1 MKLFATMPAIVFLLI
16 ATAVEVSGDA
26 VVRKALYEHAGMARI
41 GLVLIGGA
49 LLLAYGVTLN
59 LAPVSFERVV
69 GLYIAT
75 LFVMWQ
81 VINTIAFR
89 TLPPVPVILGGAMIV
104 AGGLVVTYWG
114 ESAH

>member
-1 MKLFATMPAIVFLLI
+1 MPAIVFLLI

-26 VVRKALYEHAGMARI
+26 IVRKALYEHAGMARA
-41 GLVLIGGA
+41 GLMLLGGA
-49 LLLAYGVTLN
+49 LLLGYGVTLN

-69 GLYIAT
+69 GLYVAT

-89 TLPPVPVILGGAMIV
+89 TLPSVPVIIGGTLIV
-104 AGGLVVTYWG
+104 AGGLVVTFWDDT
-114 ESAH
+114 AH